1 MYKNNRSG
9 ALAFIVLLSFTAT
22 APSSSAQGSDTS
34 QQKTAPESSL
44 TLRVSTRMVT
54 VEVVAKDDQ
63 GHPARNLTA
72 SDFQIFEQSPGWRKQ
87 TRQQKIAAFRA
98 ISVADFSKQPE
109 SSVHP
114 AADVYTNLVTFA
126 KDPVPPT
133 ILLVDAI
140 NTELTSRMQVRLEL
154 VKTLHSLPPDVPVAV
169 FLLGR
174 QLKVLQNF
182 TTDPSLL
189 KSAIEKITALQ
200 AGEFAQAESGNMA
213 TPVILDGSGVIWE
226 QAPEAQEAL
235 LQFAREGIAAAMDI
249 RVRVTLDAMRSL
261 ARHYAGYPGRKN
273 LLWIS
278 SSFPLVLDPDV
289 DAAAS
294 GNSSFFGWAG
304 MHNYQR
310 DVEQVANLLG
320 DAKVAVYPID
330 PAGLQAPSMQPT
342 GTMIQSGSGLTSL
355 QRSEEGSGNLYRD
368 PVVSNNRQTMGSPIR
383 SEQISRNNRL
393 ATMEAVA
400 EATGGRVCVAN
411 DVGACVKKAIEESSS
426 FYEISYYPD
435 SKDWRGE
442 FRKIVIKTKRPG
454 VHMAYRQG
462 YYAMPQPTSEPDPQK
477 RNDDLQKAACGDL
490 LTSTSILLGAKALIE
505 EQPGIRKYFLVVDT
519 STVGVARSATGAP
532 VLALQFAGCSF
543 DRFGKPLQFW
553 HDEVSQEL
561 SPTQYA
567 AVLAGHGYPHVF
579 QVTPAPDAH
588 IVRFAVRDL
597 STGRLG
603 SVNVPFTA
611 TAAALPGA
619 GLGAPSGQSH

>member
-1 MYKNNRSG
+1 
-9 ALAFIVLLSFTAT
+9 
-22 APSSSAQGSDTS
+22 
-34 QQKTAPESSL
+34 
-44 TLRVSTRMVT
+44 
-54 VEVVAKDDQ
+54 
-63 GHPARNLTA
+63 
-72 SDFQIFEQSPGWRKQ
+72 
-87 TRQQKIAAFRA
+87 
-98 ISVADFSKQPE
+98 
-109 SSVHP
+109 
-114 AADVYTNLVTFA
+114 
-126 KDPVPPT
+126 
-133 ILLVDAI
+133 
-140 NTELTSRMQVRLEL
+140 
-154 VKTLHSLPPDVPVAV
+154 
-169 FLLGR
+169 
-174 QLKVLQNF
+174 
-182 TTDPSLL
+182 
-189 KSAIEKITALQ
+189 
-200 AGEFAQAESGNMA
+200 
-213 TPVILDGSGVIWE
+213 
-226 QAPEAQEAL
+226 
-235 LQFAREGIAAAMDI
+235 
-249 RVRVTLDAMRSL
+249 
-261 ARHYAGYPGRKN
+261 
-273 LLWIS
+273 
-278 SSFPLVLDPDV
+278 
-289 DAAAS
+289 
-294 GNSSFFGWAG
+294 
-304 MHNYQR
+304 
-310 DVEQVANLLG
+310 
-320 DAKVAVYPID
+320 
-330 PAGLQAPSMQPT
+330 
-342 GTMIQSGSGLTSL
+342 
-355 QRSEEGSGNLYRD
+355 
-368 PVVSNNRQTMGSPIR
+368 MGSPIR